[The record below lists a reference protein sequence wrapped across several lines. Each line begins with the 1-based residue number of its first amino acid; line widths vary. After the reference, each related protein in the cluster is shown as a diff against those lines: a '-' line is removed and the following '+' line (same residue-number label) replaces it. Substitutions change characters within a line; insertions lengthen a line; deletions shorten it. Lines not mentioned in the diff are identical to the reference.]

1 MKIPKQIQLLI
12 NYCASALDNPSVEDL
27 RRIKAFILVWT
38 STTVIMWFYVIFS
51 YWVYDFKLVGTFGI
65 LYSIIHT
72 LAPVIYRYTKSLTL
86 AGVTISLT
94 ALCFQVTF
102 CIFNGGIHSPS
113 AIWFTAHPVIISFF
127 ASKGLILISVFLNM
141 LVVLGLTMLGNMGY
155 FPPNALDGTFT
166 EYMTISSL
174 IFLDIIIATY
184 TIVFIYTTEE
194 NAKELQERN
203 DLIEN
208 LMRII
213 GHDISNALN
222 VSELST
228 KTLKR
233 HIDDEKALKKIELIN
248 KSNKQISEIS
258 HSVLHW
264 MKSQDTDFKL
274 KSERLDLKELIEYI
288 DESFKT
294 ALEQKNITIDIQ
306 NNLPNGAAVKVDS
319 SAFKYQV
326 VTNLLTNAIKF
337 SPFNSKIT
345 VLFEEHKGKLK
356 LSVIDNG
363 IGIPTTILKTIF
375 DPCRS
380 SSRKGTD
387 GESGTGFGMPIVKN
401 LVEGMKG
408 TIKIVSVEK
417 TDNTLKS
424 GTRISVRVP
433 LCLEQVSNTEY

>member
-1 MKIPKQIQLLI
+1 MKMPKQIQLLI
-12 NYCASALDNPSVEDL
+12 NYCANALDNPSVEDL

-38 STTVIMWFYVIFS
+38 STTVIMWFYVAFS
-51 YWVYDFKLVGTFGI
+51 YWVYDFPLVGTLGI
-65 LYSIIHT
+65 LYTIIHT
-72 LAPVIYRYTKSLTL
+72 LAPVIYRYTRSLTL
-86 AGVTISLT
+86 AGFTISLT

-102 CIFNGGIHSPS
+102 CIYNGGIHSPS

-155 FPPNALDGTFT
+155 FPANALDGTFT

-233 HIDDEKALKKIELIN
+233 YIDDERAIKKIELIN

-264 MKSQDTDFKL
+264 MKSQDSDFKL
-274 KSERLDLKELIEYI
+274 KSERLTLNELIEYI
-288 DESFKT
+288 DDSFKT
-294 ALEQKNITIDIQ
+294 ALEQKNISIEIQ
-306 NNLPNGAAVKVDS
+306 NSLPDGAAIRVDS

-345 VLFEEHKGKLK
+345 VVFEEHKGKLK

-417 TDNTLKS
+417 TETTLKS